1 MLIKPSCIMYVII
14 NPDAKIEGIEVDEMV
29 KNEVETIV
37 GARRDRSFGPIV
49 MFGLG
54 GIYVEVM
61 RDIAF
66 RAFPLEV
73 GKP

>member
-1 MLIKPSCIMYVII
+1 MRWSRTEI
-14 NPDAKIEGIEVDEMV
+14 
-29 KNEVETIV
+29 ETIV
-37 GARRDRSFGPIV
+37 GARRDRAFGPIV

-66 RAFPLEV
+66 RAFPLGHTRNPEDDQPDPLLSAAS
-73 GKP
+73 GCQRRKA